1 MGPELDDV
9 LVTLKNIEAQTKFEL
24 ADAGRS
30 KVGKTRLTSSGVAG
44 EANPLSF
51 WESKAKLAVA
61 NPDTSLWGKL
71 GKLVG
76 GGTSETIVHPCGSKG
91 SAAADN
97 GDDDKAGSGNVDD
110 FNKDIGDATPA
121 TIHTTLHTLLQKLRE
136 LGESGLVEANLWHR
150 SRAALAMMDL
160 GLGLRV
166 NATFWGKVPVNLAGE
181 CLHEVH
187 ELMRMQLSHIV
198 ANVNK
203 KEGGGAL
210 TMVQLT
216 VLLKTVTI
224 TDMLTNT
231 MAAHLPSIVTPW
243 ILGLLGVWWED
254 PQHNVA
260 PVFVQGPWRSS
271 LLKMRAYWG
280 SRLPSIGWV

>member
-1 MGPELDDV
+1 MGPELDEV

-24 ADAGRS
+24 ADAGRG

-51 WESKAKLAVA
+51 WESKARLAVA
-61 NPDTSLWGKL
+61 NPDTSLWS
-71 GKLVG
+71 KLVG

-91 SAAADN
+91 SAAVDS
-97 GDDDKAGSGNVDD
+97 GDDDKAGTGNVDD
-110 FNKDIGDATPA
+110 FNKDIGDATPT
-121 TIHTTLHTLLQKLRE
+121 TIHTTLQILLQKLRA
-136 LGESGLVEANLWHR
+136 LGESELVEANLWHR

-166 NATFWGKVPVNLAGE
+166 DATFWKEVPVNRAGE

-187 ELMRMQLSHIV
+187 EFMRMQLSHIV

-203 KEGGGAL
+203 KEGGGGL

-243 ILGLLGVWWED
+243 ILGLLGVRWED
-254 PQHNVA
+254 PLHTVA
-260 PVFVQGPWRSS
+260 PVVVQGPWRSS